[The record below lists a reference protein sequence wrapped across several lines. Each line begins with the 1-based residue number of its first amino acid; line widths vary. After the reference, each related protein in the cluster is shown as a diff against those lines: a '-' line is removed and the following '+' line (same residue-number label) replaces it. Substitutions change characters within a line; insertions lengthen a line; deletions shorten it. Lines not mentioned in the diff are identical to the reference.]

1 MHVVIAWWDTRRTAE
16 AGTVRPHPP
25 RPADSIPPDKAP
37 FTAQF
42 PGLHAGQWITDP
54 ATDLQGLA
62 LIWDSAAD
70 ANVFLPAIAEQTF
83 GCAPS
88 HRWDFE
94 LRTAPTSDEDVMTTP
109 AELELL
115 LHA

>member
-1 MHVVIAWWDTRRTAE
+1 MHVVIAWWDTRRTTA

-25 RPADSIPPDKAP
+25 RPADSGPQGQVP
-37 FTAQF
+37 FAAEF
-42 PGLHAGQWITDP
+42 PGLQAGQWITDP
-54 ATDLQGLA
+54 AADLQGLA

-70 ANVFLPAIAEQTF
+70 ANIFLPAIAEQTF

-94 LRTAPTSDEDVMTTP
+94 LCTAPTADEDPEATP
-109 AELELL
+109 AELKLL